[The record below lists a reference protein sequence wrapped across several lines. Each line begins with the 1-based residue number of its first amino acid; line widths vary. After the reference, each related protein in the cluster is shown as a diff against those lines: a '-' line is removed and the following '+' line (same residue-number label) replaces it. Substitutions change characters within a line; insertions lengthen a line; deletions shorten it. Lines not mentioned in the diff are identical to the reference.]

1 MVHNLNLFPKGTGQ
15 NLLPLGSSAES
26 KIFQTNIERDRIYAL
41 GATQGQ
47 KKPIGEPT

>member
-15 NLLPLGSSAES
+15 NLLPLES
-26 KIFQTNIERDRIYAL
+26 KILQTNIKRDRIYAL